1 METQRG
7 TRKGIFVLFGLG
19 LMLMLAVAC
28 TTAEETLPSIGG
40 PVSGGA
46 DGVSAVA
53 PVETAVQ
60 TLAEQRGR
68 AFSAAAAFDASA
80 AVRQGILVNGS
91 GQATAVPDL
100 AILNL
105 GGQSLADTVAQAREQ
120 SAVAM
125 GRVTEALKARN
136 IEDRDIQ
143 TSNFNI
149 FPRYTSREVTRCP
162 SVRDTAE
169 REMTQSSPP
178 KVLALPS
185 IEPGVEIAQSPSRE
199 PSVEI
204 ARSREKPECYKEREQ
219 VIIGYQVTNQLVVK
233 LRDLDAAGS
242 VIDEVTAAGGDLIRF
257 QGINFTI
264 DDTEALQ
271 DEARAAAIGD
281 MMDKANQ
288 VATLTGVELGKLI
301 NISETGGQPR
311 VSFDSLERVSFA
323 SAKADPTPIM
333 AGELEVTVTV
343 QALYAIR

>member
-7 TRKGIFVLFGLG
+7 ARKGIFVLFGLG
-19 LMLMLAVAC
+19 LMLMMLLAC
-28 TTAEETLPSIGG
+28 TTAEDGRSVTGG
-40 PVSGGA
+40 PVAGGQHGPA
-46 DGVSAVA
+46 AVA
-53 PVETAVQ
+53 PVQNAVQ
-60 TLAEQRGR
+60 ALAEQQERSFG
-68 AFSAAAAFDASA
+68 AATAFDLTGAT
-80 AVRQGILVNGS
+80 RQGILVNGS
-91 GQATAVPDL
+91 GQMTAAPDL

-105 GGQSLADTVAQAREQ
+105 GVQSLADTVAQAREQ

-125 GRVTEALKARN
+125 GRVTDALKARN

-143 TSNFNI
+143 TSHFNI
-149 FPRYTSREVTRCP
+149 NPRYTSREVTRCP
-162 SVRDTAE
+162 STRDTAD
-169 REMTQSSPP
+169 REIASSPP
-178 KVLALPS
+178 KISALPS
-185 IEPGVEIAQSPSRE
+185 IEPGIEIAQGPSRE
-199 PSVEI
+199 SSEEI
-204 ARSREKPECYKEREQ
+204 ARSQQKPECYKEREQ
-219 VIIGYQVTNQLVVK
+219 VIIGYQVTNQLTVK
-233 LRDLDAAGS
+233 LRDLDAGGS

-264 DDTEALQ
+264 DDTEALRDQ
-271 DEARAAAIGD
+271 ARAAAISE

-323 SAKADPTPIM
+323 SAKAAPTPIM

>member
-1 METQRG
+1 METQRE
-7 TRKGIFVLFGLG
+7 TRNGIFVLFGLG

-105 GGQSLADTVAQAREQ
+105 GVQSLADTVAEAREQ

-169 REMTQSSPP
+169 RDMTQSSPP

-185 IEPGVEIAQSPSRE
+185 IEPGVEIA
-199 PSVEI
+199 
-204 ARSREKPECYKEREQ
+204 RSQEKPECYKEREQ

-242 VIDEVTAAGGDLIRF
+242 VIDEVTAAGGNLIRF

>member
-105 GGQSLADTVAQAREQ
+105 GVQSLADTVAEAREQ

-185 IEPGVEIAQSPSRE
+185 IEPG
-199 PSVEI
+199 VEI

>member
-1 METQRG
+1 MDKLQG
-7 TRKGIFVLFGLG
+7 ARKGIFVLFGLG
-19 LMLMLAVAC
+19 LTLMLLIAC
-28 TTAEETLPSIGG
+28 TTAEETLSSTGG
-40 PVSGGA
+40 PVSGGS

-53 PVETAVQ
+53 PVETAALS
-60 TLAEQRGR
+60 LAERQAG
-68 AFSAAAAFDASA
+68 AFGSAAAFNVPGATL
-80 AVRQGILVNGS
+80 QGILVNGS

-105 GGQSLADTVAQAREQ
+105 GVQSLADTVAEAREQ

-143 TSNFNI
+143 TSHFNVN
-149 FPRYTSREVTRCP
+149 PRYTSREVTRCP
-162 SVRDTAE
+162 STQVTAD
-169 REMTQSSPP
+169 REIVQSSPP
-178 KVLALPS
+178 TISALPS
-185 IEPGVEIAQSPSRE
+185 IEPGVEIAQGPSRE

-204 ARSREKPECYKEREQ
+204 ARSQEKPECYKEREQ
-219 VIIGYQVTNQLVVK
+219 VIIGYQVTNQLVIR

-264 DDTEALQ
+264 DDSEALQ
-271 DEARAAAIGD
+271 DQARASAIGD

-301 NISETGGQPR
+301 NISEAGGQPR
-311 VSFDSLERVSFA
+311 VSFDSVERVSFA
-323 SAKADPTPIM
+323 SAKAAPTPIM
-333 AGELEVTVTV
+333 AGELEITVTV
-343 QALYAIR
+343 QALYAIK

>member
-1 METQRG
+1 MGTQRG
-7 TRKGIFVLFGLG
+7 ARKGIFVLFGIG
-19 LMLMLAVAC
+19 LMLMLLVAC
-28 TTAEETLPSIGG
+28 TTAEETLPSTGG
-40 PVSGGA
+40 PVDGGQ
-46 DGVSAVA
+46 DGPAVVA
-53 PVETAVQ
+53 PVETVLQA
-60 TLAEQRGR
+60 LAEQRGR
-68 AFSAAAAFDASA
+68 AFGAAAAFDVSGTA
-80 AVRQGILVNGS
+80 RQGILVNGS
-91 GQATAVPDL
+91 GQITAVPDL

-105 GGQSLADTVAQAREQ
+105 GVQSLADTVAEAREQ

-143 TSNFNI
+143 TSHFNI
-149 FPRYTSREVTRCP
+149 NPKYTSREVTRCP
-162 SVRDTAE
+162 SPRDTAE
-169 REMTQSSPP
+169 REITQSSPP

-185 IEPGVEIAQSPSRE
+185 IEPGIEIAQSPAVE

-204 ARSREKPECYKEREQ
+204 ARSQEKPECYKEREQ
-219 VIIGYQVTNQLVVK
+219 VIIGYQVSNQLVVK

-242 VIDEVTAAGGDLIRF
+242 VIDEVTSAGGDLIRF

-264 DDTEALQ
+264 EDTEALRDQ
-271 DEARAAAIGD
+271 ARAAAISD

-311 VSFDSLERVSFA
+311 AQFDSLERVSFA
-323 SAKADPTPIM
+323 SAKAAPTPIM

>member
-1 METQRG
+1 METQRE
-7 TRKGIFVLFGLG
+7 TRNGIFVLFGLG

-105 GGQSLADTVAQAREQ
+105 GVQSLADTVAEAREQ

-185 IEPGVEIAQSPSRE
+185 IEPGVEIA
-199 PSVEI
+199 
-204 ARSREKPECYKEREQ
+204 RSQEKPECYKEREQ
-219 VIIGYQVTNQLVVK
+219 VIIGYQVTNQLMVK

-242 VIDEVTAAGGDLIRF
+242 VIDEVTAAGGNLIRF

>member
-7 TRKGIFVLFGLG
+7 TRKGISVLFGLG
-19 LMLMLAVAC
+19 FMLILAVAC

-105 GGQSLADTVAQAREQ
+105 GVQSLADTVAEAREQ

-185 IEPGVEIAQSPSRE
+185 IEPGVK
-199 PSVEI
+199 I
-204 ARSREKPECYKEREQ
+204 ARSRGKAECYKEREQ
-219 VIIGYQVTNQLVVK
+219 VIIGYQVTNQLMVK

-301 NISETGGQPR
+301 NISEIGSQPR
-311 VSFDSLERVSFA
+311 ISFDSLERVSFA

>member
-7 TRKGIFVLFGLG
+7 TRKEIFVLFGLG
-19 LMLMLAVAC
+19 LILMLAVAC
-28 TTAEETLPSIGG
+28 TTAEGTLPSIGET
-40 PVSGGA
+40 VSGGA
-46 DGVSAVA
+46 DGISAVA
-53 PVETAVQ
+53 PDVQ
-60 TLAEQRGR
+60 ALAEQRGR

-80 AVRQGILVNGS
+80 DVRQGILVNGS

-100 AILNL
+100 AILSL
-105 GGQSLADTVAQAREQ
+105 DVQSLADTVAESREQ

-125 GRVTEALKARN
+125 GQVTEALKARN

-162 SVRDTAE
+162 SVRNTAQS
-169 REMTQSSPP
+169 EMTQSSPP

-185 IEPGVEIAQSPSRE
+185 IAPGVEIA
-199 PSVEI
+199 
-204 ARSREKPECYKEREQ
+204 RSQENPECYKEREQ
-219 VIIGYQVTNQLVVK
+219 IIIGYQVTNQLVVK

-301 NISETGGQPR
+301 NISETGGQPG
-311 VSFDSLERVSFA
+311 VSFDSLDRVSFA
-323 SAKADPTPIM
+323 SGKSAPTPIM
-333 AGELEVTVTV
+333 AGEMEVTVTV